1 MHSVGSPRGHHHP
14 VCYTI
19 KSFDDE
25 VNCQPIDS
33 EYLKSEDMGLCDIQK
48 PRFTFGGQNSDTC
61 GSDISFKEPVSYEQ
75 CTVENM
81 KDTSRIP

>member
-1 MHSVGSPRGHHHP
+1 MHSVVYFGHHHP

-25 VNCQPIDS
+25 VNCQPID
-33 EYLKSEDMGLCDIQK
+33 LNTKIEDMGLCDIQK

-61 GSDISFKEPVSYEQ
+61 VFDISFKEPVSYEQ
-75 CTVENM
+75 CTV
-81 KDTSRIP
+81 RI